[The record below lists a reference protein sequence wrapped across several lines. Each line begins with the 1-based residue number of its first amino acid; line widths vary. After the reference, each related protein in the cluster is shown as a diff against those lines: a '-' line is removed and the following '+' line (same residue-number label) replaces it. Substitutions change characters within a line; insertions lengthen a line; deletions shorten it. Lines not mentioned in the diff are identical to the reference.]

1 MGLKRRKR
9 CKCNTESPSL
19 TLAGQLLRNHRWETR
34 ASYPPLSQVV
44 ESLGHLRLLVRV
56 WKFWAKTS
64 CSHSSNNQS
73 ILYAG
78 SLGRISFCFLFL
90 VSLPLSDVSV
100 PSSLC
105 HPLFCACSQRL
116 SLCKSGD
123 CFLLPKTNVS
133 SDFFF
138 FKEECYF
145 RIGLFSNVFFFGES
159 HLTLASM
166 FTRQR
171 AL

>member
-1 MGLKRRKR
+1 MGLKRGKR
-9 CKCNTESPSL
+9 CKCNTESPFL
-19 TLAGQLLRNHRWETR
+19 TLAGQLLRNHRWETW

-44 ESLGHLRLLVRV
+44 ESLGHLRLLVESESFEPRWV
-56 WKFWAKTS
+56 VHTVVITKASCVQALLGELASASSFYCPFLYLMSLYLLRSATLHSAPAHNASVCAKVVTVFFFRKRM
-64 CSHSSNNQS
+64 
-73 ILYAG
+73 Y
-78 SLGRISFCFLFL
+78 L
-90 VSLPLSDVSV
+90 VI
-100 PSSLC
+100 
-105 HPLFCACSQRL
+105 
-116 SLCKSGD
+116 
-123 CFLLPKTNVS
+123 
-133 SDFFF
+133 FF